1 MVTDKILVAK
11 NFETKNVGQEK
22 KFGLKKN
29 FNGWKKMLVKKN
41 AGQKQFWFKNIVK
54 KKLVGK
60 KCWSTKNDRKKC
72 W

>member
-22 KFGLKKN
+22 KIGLKKN

-41 AGQKQFWFKNIVK
+41 AGQKQFWIKNIVK
-54 KKLVGK
+54 K
-60 KCWSTKNDRKKC
+60 N
-72 W
+72 